1 MKKAV
6 FAGTFDPFTL
16 GHEDTV
22 TKSLM
27 LFDEVVIAVA
37 ENKRKRTMFSPEERA
52 KMIEKVFANEP
63 RVRVLLWE
71 GAIAD
76 LLQKENTPFYVRG
89 VRNSRDFEYE
99 TEDLYASLD
108 LFPELVAVY
117 LPADKE
123 RAYVSSS
130 LVKNC
135 IAFQKPYTKYVPE
148 AVAAFLDG
156 KRKG

>member
-6 FAGTFDPFTL
+6 FAGTFDPFTV

-22 TKSLM
+22 KKSLL

-37 ENKRKRTMFSPEERA
+37 ENKRKQTMFSAEERA
-52 KMIEKVFANEP
+52 KMIEEVFEKQP
-63 RVRVLLWE
+63 RVHVEIWD

-76 LLQKENTPFYVRG
+76 LLRKENTPFYVRG
-89 VRNSRDFEYE
+89 VRNARDFEYE